1 MAKAFEFYFLS
12 NFETYVTIEKTY
24 FLAGPQLSDT
34 ALDPGLTLATVERVV
49 FKGLGLPYSPSLILP
64 SFYSTA

>member
-12 NFETYVTIEKTY
+12 NFETYVTIGKTY
-24 FLAGPQLSDT
+24 FLAGPQLSGI
-34 ALDPGLTLATVERVV
+34 ALDPGLTPATVKTVV
-49 FKGLGLPYSPSLILP
+49 LKSLGLSHSPSLILP